1 MTRGQDHCVTMGQQL
16 PLCGPPFSIREDQNL
31 GTELSKC
38 QCAQLH
44 VEMGPPLA
52 GLSLMLSLSSPLP
65 PAMESEK

>member
-1 MTRGQDHCVTMGQQL
+1 MAMGQQL
-16 PLCGPPFSIREDQNL
+16 PLYGPQFFIREDQNL

-44 VEMGPPLA
+44 VEMGRSPTGWALTNA
-52 GLSLMLSLSSPLP
+52 VSLSSPLP